1 MGDKLLNFWGPVTS
15 SIDWCEKNYVYSSYI
30 AEFYNTISTIPTI
43 TLAIVGLIIAL
54 SQGFEKRFT
63 VLHLSNM
70 ILAMGSILF
79 HGTLQRV

>member
-1 MGDKLLNFWGPVTS
+1 MDDEILNFWGPVTS
-15 SIDWCEKNYVYSSYI
+15 SIDWCEKNYVYSPYI
-30 AEFYNTISTIPTI
+30 AEFYNTISNIPTI
-43 TLAIVGLIIAL
+43 VLTIIGLIVAL

-70 ILAMGSILF
+70 VLALGSILF